1 MNLFCCCCFC
11 CNMAPN
17 TRVTR
22 KWELFAG
29 RNKFYCD
36 GLLMSAPHTGVFY
49 LTCILITGTS
59 ALFFAFD
66 CPFLATHINPI
77 IPIVGAILYFFTMS
91 SLLRTTFTDPGV
103 IPRASYDEAAYI
115 EKQIEVPNSLNSPT
129 YRPPPRTKE
138 VLVKGQTV
146 KLKYCFT
153 CKIFRPPRASHC
165 SLCDNCVDR
174 FDHHC
179 PWVGNCV
186 GKRNYRFF
194 YLFLVSLAFLAV
206 FIFSCSVTHLVLLMK
221 TEPEVFQVIKKA
233 PFTVVVVFICFFS
246 IWSVIGLAGFHTYLT
261 TSDQTTNEDLKGSFS
276 SKGGQRNLNPYSRG
290 NICLNC
296 CHILCGPMTPSLIDR
311 RGIATDEYILQM
323 QQHSSPRHPLS
334 DVISAT
340 HVASSAMITSQPI
353 ISGAGGGISIGGSD
367 LKSRYYDESNTS
379 SSAMDASATAGGV
392 YRPRSY
398 DNLQNGKSR
407 KKHHHK
413 KQKHQHQKCSLQT
426 LLPPAHQFNNKYQK
440 QQELQLHP
448 EQMSAMS
455 ATPSALATPSLV
467 HSPAASTYRLNLK
480 RSLHLPLSPSFDTRN
495 SPLPLLHHHHPS
507 HHTTTASQMGSS
519 QALPAITPVSATGVS
534 LQQPKRP
541 STLQLQASVAPTGS
555 TTTLTTMQTAG
566 PQPPAPDYKYYSP
579 QHSSNS
585 SNIFLS
591 YPFNKGRGVRRQST
605 QSVDSQKVTLPGYQ
619 PLPMRP
625 RYKHQEVLFELKS
638 PTNRLTIRECD
649 FGGGGEP
656 CDDDQSIKDSQIFR
670 VSKRNLYMNHRSP
683 WKERDRY
690 SNLYEYSFNI
700 DLNSIIE
707 DAAGNSNSLAHL
719 VDNEIPLS
727 QMDTPVH
734 QQQSHSL
741 NQSTRRF
748 RHHKHRAGDGSSG
761 DELDDAELGNANAL
775 ALSTEMLDDEEVVV
789 VGTTEVVAA
798 VAAIAATNKA
808 RERHNLSDSYNNLF
822 NGDLDTTTPSSCN
835 TTATSPHLAEMPPLT
850 ASGSNLLAAAIMGT
864 PLAEN
869 VPKSIPQ
876 TENMYSNIP
885 NVAATGGNVANKE
898 QDSTNLHVYSNLID
912 EKRPTQINT
921 NSSNTTTATATTTT
935 TTTTSTTSNRKSTA
949 PAGLALN
956 ITNNPLDLP
965 STLLCDDLDLDD
977 PVSASFVAQPKSGKR
992 KFSNR
997 LAFTNNV
1004 PDVLQTPISASAT
1017 DTVKLQMS
1025 SASDLSSN
1033 RLRILHDTTMIDT
1046 ALDLDSL
1053 DDAALANTSANC
1065 LVKTSSSSKTTPPT
1079 SNSIG
1084 FKV

>member
-1 MNLFCCCCFC
+1 MNLFCCCC

-66 CPFLATHINPI
+66 CPFLATRINPI

-221 TEPEVFQVIKKA
+221 TEQEVFEVIKKA
-233 PFTVVVVFICFFS
+233 PFTVIVVFICFFS

-340 HVASSAMITSQPI
+340 HVSSGAMITSQPMI
-353 ISGAGGGISIGGSD
+353 AGAGGGISIGGSD

-379 SSAMDASATAGGV
+379 SSAMEAGNAATAGGV

-398 DNLQNGKSR
+398 DNLQN
-407 KKHHHK
+407 
-413 KQKHQHQKCSLQT
+413 
-426 LLPPAHQFNNKYQK
+426 
-440 QQELQLHP
+440 
-448 EQMSAMS
+448 
-455 ATPSALATPSLV
+455 
-467 HSPAASTYRLNLK
+467 
-480 RSLHLPLSPSFDTRN
+480 
-495 SPLPLLHHHHPS
+495 
-507 HHTTTASQMGSS
+507 
-519 QALPAITPVSATGVS
+519 
-534 LQQPKRP
+534 
-541 STLQLQASVAPTGS
+541 
-555 TTTLTTMQTAG
+555 
-566 PQPPAPDYKYYSP
+566 
-579 QHSSNS
+579 
-585 SNIFLS
+585 
-591 YPFNKGRGVRRQST
+591 
-605 QSVDSQKVTLPGYQ
+605 
-619 PLPMRP
+619 
-625 RYKHQEVLFELKS
+625 
-638 PTNRLTIRECD
+638 
-649 FGGGGEP
+649 
-656 CDDDQSIKDSQIFR
+656 
-670 VSKRNLYMNHRSP
+670 
-683 WKERDRY
+683 
-690 SNLYEYSFNI
+690 
-700 DLNSIIE
+700 
-707 DAAGNSNSLAHL
+707 GNSNSLAHL

-727 QMDTPVH
+727 QMDVPA
-734 QQQSHSL
+734 SHHYSQTQL
-741 NQSTRRF
+741 QHSRRF
-748 RHHKHRAGDGSSG
+748 RHHKQRNHLDSSG
-761 DELDDAELGNANAL
+761 DELDDIELANTNGL
-775 ALSTEMLDDEEVVV
+775 TLSTEHLDDNEVVV
-789 VGTTEVVAA
+789 VGNTEVVAA

-808 RERHNLSDSYNNLF
+808 RERRHNLSDSYNNLF
-822 NGDLDTTTPSSCN
+822 SGDFDASLS
-835 TTATSPHLAEMPPLT
+835 TTATPVTSPHSEMPLT
-850 ASGSNLLAAAIMGT
+850 TRGSGANLLAAAIMGSGN
-864 PLAEN
+864 AEN
-869 VPKSIPQ
+869 NTTMAKSISQ
-876 TENMYSNIP
+876 AENMYSNIP
-885 NVAATGGNVANKE
+885 NVTT
-898 QDSTNLHVYSNLID
+898 STNSPDHQETTQMQDNSNVHVYSNLMD
-912 EKRPTQINT
+912 ERNQQQITTQNNNT
-921 NSSNTTTATATTTT
+921 SSKVVAHHGTH
-935 TTTTSTTSNRKSTA
+935 
-949 PAGLALN
+949 
-956 ITNNPLDLP
+956 NPMDLS
-965 STLLCDDLDLDD
+965 STLLSDDLDLDD
-977 PVSASFVAQPKSGKR
+977 PVSILVPQAKANDKR
-992 KFSNR
+992 QFN
-997 LAFTNNV
+997 FTNV
-1004 PDVLQTPISASAT
+1004 PDVLTTAPKSLVASSSAT
-1017 DTVKLQMS
+1017 DNVKLQKMS
-1025 SASDLSSN
+1025 SSALSSS

-1053 DDAALANTSANC
+1053 DDASLANTSQSC
-1065 LVKTSSSSKTTPPT
+1065 LVKTQRNSPSPPT
-1079 SNSIG
+1079 MG

>member
-1 MNLFCCCCFC
+1 MNLFCCCC

-17 TRVTR
+17 TRITR

-66 CPFLATHINPI
+66 CPFLATRINPI

-221 TEPEVFQVIKKA
+221 TEQEVFEVIKKA
-233 PFTVVVVFICFFS
+233 PFTVIVVFICFFS

-340 HVASSAMITSQPI
+340 HVGSGAMITSQPI
-353 ISGAGGGISIGGSD
+353 ITGAGGGISIGGSD

-398 DNLQNGKSR
+398 DNFQN
-407 KKHHHK
+407 
-413 KQKHQHQKCSLQT
+413 
-426 LLPPAHQFNNKYQK
+426 
-440 QQELQLHP
+440 
-448 EQMSAMS
+448 
-455 ATPSALATPSLV
+455 
-467 HSPAASTYRLNLK
+467 
-480 RSLHLPLSPSFDTRN
+480 
-495 SPLPLLHHHHPS
+495 
-507 HHTTTASQMGSS
+507 
-519 QALPAITPVSATGVS
+519 
-534 LQQPKRP
+534 
-541 STLQLQASVAPTGS
+541 
-555 TTTLTTMQTAG
+555 
-566 PQPPAPDYKYYSP
+566 
-579 QHSSNS
+579 
-585 SNIFLS
+585 
-591 YPFNKGRGVRRQST
+591 
-605 QSVDSQKVTLPGYQ
+605 
-619 PLPMRP
+619 
-625 RYKHQEVLFELKS
+625 
-638 PTNRLTIRECD
+638 
-649 FGGGGEP
+649 
-656 CDDDQSIKDSQIFR
+656 
-670 VSKRNLYMNHRSP
+670 
-683 WKERDRY
+683 
-690 SNLYEYSFNI
+690 
-700 DLNSIIE
+700 
-707 DAAGNSNSLAHL
+707 GNSNSLAHL

-727 QMDTPVH
+727 QMDTPTH
-734 QQQSHSL
+734 QQLQGI
-741 NQSTRRF
+741 NQSRRF
-748 RHHKHRAGDGSSG
+748 RHHKHRLGDGSSG
-761 DELDDAELGNANAL
+761 DELDDVELGNTNTL
-775 ALSTEMLDDEEVVV
+775 ALSTETLDDEEVVV

-822 NGDLDTTTPSSCN
+822 NGDLDTSPSNNTTPANS
-835 TTATSPHLAEMPPLT
+835 PLT
-850 ASGSNLLAAAIMGT
+850 DMPSLSVSGSNLLAAAIMGT
-864 PLAEN
+864 PITDNL
-869 VPKSIPQ
+869 PKSISQ

-885 NVAATGGNVANKE
+885 NVAATSGNVANKE
-898 QDSTNLHVYSNLID
+898 QDTSNLHVYSNLID
-912 EKRPTQINT
+912 ERPHPHTHSTSSTINT
-921 NSSNTTTATATTTT
+921 PTTTNSNSS
-935 TTTTSTTSNRKSTA
+935 TSFAAPSSKSSA
-949 PAGLALN
+949 AHAG
-956 ITNNPLDLP
+956 IVSSISSNPLDLP

-977 PVSASFVAQPKSGKR
+977 PVTASFVAQPKNDKR
-992 KFSNR
+992 KYSTS
-997 LAFTNNV
+997 LAFSSNV
-1004 PDVLQTPISASAT
+1004 PDVLQTPNKSAALASNNACNNASTT
-1017 DTVKLQMS
+1017 DNVKLQMS

-1053 DDAALANTSANC
+1053 DDAALANTSQAC
-1065 LVKTSSSSKTTPPT
+1065 LVKSPSSPT
-1079 SNSIG
+1079 SPPNIG